1 MEIKVPEPVGVLD
14 FEAAL
19 FTCAKVF
26 VHLDTATQLAQSK
39 RLEAWSKLLSSNLR
53 GPGLDRDAGR

>member
-53 GPGLDRDAGR
+53 GAWP